1 MCSLAL
7 ALVLSSAMK
16 YGVSLPGDVFIM
28 FMPAAIA
35 DAFIIYFITTIFKK
49 RG

>member
-1 MCSLAL
+1 MCSLAVAL
-7 ALVLSSAMK
+7 ALSTAMK

-35 DAFIIYFITTIFKK
+35 DAFIIYFIAKIFKK
-49 RG
+49 E